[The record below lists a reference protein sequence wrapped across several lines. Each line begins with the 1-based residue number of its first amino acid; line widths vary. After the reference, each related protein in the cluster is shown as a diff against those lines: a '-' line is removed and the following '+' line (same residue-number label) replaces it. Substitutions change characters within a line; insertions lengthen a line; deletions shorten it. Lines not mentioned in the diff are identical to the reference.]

1 MYNYKTLSKSQLI
14 ELVNSIEFTLS
25 NSIIESHKASK
36 AYSEELASQLAF
48 EIGHLNGYI
57 RTALSTIEEY
67 KECSK

>member
-14 ELVNSIEFTLS
+14 ELVNTIESTLS

-36 AYSEELASQLAF
+36 TYSEEISSQLAF

-57 RTALSTIEEY
+57 RTILELINDY